1 MSDENITQDEII
13 AKYIEAGKIAAKVG
27 DDAAKKVVIGAS
39 LLEVAEFVET
49 SIIEA
54 GAMPA
59 FPCNISRNEEAAHNT
74 PLVGD
79 TAVFGE
85 DMVKLDIGAQIDGF
99 IGDTAITVDLSDNP
113 ELVEASRAGL
123 AAAIDIVH
131 AGVNTKD
138 IGVAIEN
145 AITEFGFKPVS
156 NLSGHGLA
164 CYTTHAPP
172 SIPNTGNLRSGAII
186 KEGDIFAIEPF
197 ATTGSGI
204 VRDSTVVEIYR
215 VASAKPVRLPAARA
229 VLKEAST
236 FNNMPFARRWI
247 ETENADMAIMR
258 LFRDKILDSYPVL
271 KDISGSLVSQ
281 AEHTVMVTDNG
292 CKVLTESQ

>member
-13 AKYIEAGKIAAKVG
+13 AKYTEAGHIAAKVR
-27 DDAAKKVVIGAS
+27 DAAAKKVVIGAS
-39 LLEVAEFVET
+39 LLEVAEFVEK
-49 SIIEA
+49 SIIEY
-54 GAMPA
+54 GAQPA

-85 DMVKLDIGAQIDGF
+85 DMVKLDIGTQIDGF
-99 IGDTAITVDLSDNP
+99 IGDTAITVDMSDNP
-113 ELVEASRAGL
+113 ELVEASRAAL
-123 AAAIDIVH
+123 AAAIDAVH

-138 IGVAIEN
+138 IGIAIEN

-164 CYTTHAPP
+164 RYTTHAPP
-172 SIPNTGNLRSGAII
+172 SIPNISTLRNGTII

-229 VLKEAST
+229 VLKEAAA

-247 ETENADMAIMR
+247 GVENADMAIMR

-281 AEHTVMVTDNG
+281 AEHTVMVTENG
-292 CKVLTESQ
+292 CKVLTE